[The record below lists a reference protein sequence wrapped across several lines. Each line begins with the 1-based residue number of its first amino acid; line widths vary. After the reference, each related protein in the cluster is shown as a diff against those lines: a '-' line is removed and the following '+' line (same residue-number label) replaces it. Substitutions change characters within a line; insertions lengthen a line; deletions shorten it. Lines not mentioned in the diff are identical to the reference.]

1 MKARHPVIGFF
12 YMYVVSG
19 TCSLVTV
26 HQPPVVTAALGR
38 DVIMPCHLSNNES
51 MAIKPVLYWEDS
63 NNAKLWPMSAKYEER
78 VDLVDKNALSS
89 DKSILFQNVQWA
101 DSGKYLCK
109 LSVMG
114 ADSNKRSR
122 VRGNETLLL
131 IHGKCEAFRVPL
143 RLSWL
148 KLKTEI

>member
-1 MKARHPVIGFF
+1 
-12 YMYVVSG
+12 
-19 TCSLVTV
+19 
-26 HQPPVVTAALGR
+26 
-38 DVIMPCHLSNNES
+38 
-51 MAIKPVLYWEDS
+51 MAIQPVLYWVDS

-78 VDLVDKNALSS
+78 VDLLDKSVHSS
-89 DKSILFQNVQWA
+89 NMSILFQNVQWA

-131 IHGKCEAFRVPL
+131 IYGKCKAFRVPF